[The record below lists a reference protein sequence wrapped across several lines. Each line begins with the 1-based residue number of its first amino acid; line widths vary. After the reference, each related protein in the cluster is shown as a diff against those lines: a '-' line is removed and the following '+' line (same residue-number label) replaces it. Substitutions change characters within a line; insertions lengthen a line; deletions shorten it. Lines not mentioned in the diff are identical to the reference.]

1 MKKIILILSMLLSSQ
16 VYSLDYNV
24 NIVLEESEKVI
35 FSKRTH
41 IITDNKTE
49 FLKYKKEPEEMFIK
63 WIDKGCSEKYF
74 FCDKEIE
81 MEVEKNKARIRFV
94 IYNYAKED
102 QELKMYFNFN
112 KYISEG
118 NYEEY
123 NASETIALKP
133 QETIINEKDKKRLK
147 VIITENKQKD

>member
-1 MKKIILILSMLLSSQ
+1 MKKIILILSILLSSQ

-35 FSKRTH
+35 FSKSTH
-41 IITDNKTE
+41 IITDNKAE
-49 FLKYKKEPEEMFIK
+49 FLKHKKEPEEMFIK
-63 WIDKGCSEKYF
+63 WIEKSCSDKYSFCEKA
-74 FCDKEIE
+74 IE
-81 MEVEKNKARIRFV
+81 MEVEKNKALIKFV
-94 IYNYAKED
+94 IYDYAKED

-123 NASETIALKP
+123 NASETIALKH